1 MFTSIVASGR
11 TRAIR
16 LAGSAAI
23 ITILATGAGAIVTP
37 AHAAV
42 PAASPVPGLRSA
54 LVRATNYQLD
64 LSVSTGGG
72 TASAT
77 KGTIVAVRKGGTFQ
91 LYLHLT
97 VTAAGQTQTVIATV
111 AGSKVCIRVSAGGT
125 YQCQTNAS
133 LARQLASVNSVSNFN
148 SATTFTPLAQTK
160 SVTINGSPQ
169 ACSAYALASSTRG
182 ARTQGTIYVLP
193 ATGQPCEFDAT
204 TRVTVSGQSVTATTT
219 AVWSR
224 FNDPSLTIP
233 SI

>member
-1 MFTSIVASGR
+1 MFTSIFASGR

-23 ITILATGAGAIVTP
+23 ITILATEAISVP

-42 PAASPVPGLRSA
+42 SAASPVPGLRSA
-54 LVRATNYQLD
+54 LARATNYQLD

-72 TASAT
+72 GTASAT
-77 KGTIVAVRKGGTFQ
+77 KGTIVAVHKGGAFQ

-111 AGSKVCIRVSAGGT
+111 TGSKVCIRVSAGGT
-125 YQCQTNAS
+125 YQCQVNAS
-133 LARQLASVNSVSNFN
+133 LARQLASVNSVSSFN
-148 SATTFTPLAQTK
+148 SATTFTLLAQTK
-160 SVTINGSPQ
+160 SVTINGSPRV
-169 ACSAYALASSTRG
+169 CSAYALASSTRG